1 MKLRNYWKTGIQQKM
16 SSGQNPEVCDATD
29 DAQGSDAGQKPVF
42 LFSSLKSRS
51 AFYRG

>member
-1 MKLRNYWKTGIQQKM
+1 M
-16 SSGQNPEVCDATD
+16 SSGQNPEMCPANSGVNCATD